1 MKNLIELLKFPIFLY
16 WSYMVV
22 VVPTSIQLIG
32 MHLFFNIKAQSSTSL
47 AGLSCPIIP
56 VSVHPA

>member
-1 MKNLIELLKFPIFLY
+1 MKNLIELLKFSIFLY

-32 MHLFFNIKAQSSTSL
+32 MHLFFNIKDLGFDFVRLSL
-47 AGLSCPIIP
+47 A
-56 VSVHPA
+56 PA